1 VVGSAHCS
9 ACQAGTYAQS
19 LGHASCNA
27 CPKGTYQNIQGQT
40 GCNACAVGSFAGFEG
55 SASCSNCAIG
65 SYSDVNGAS
74 ECKLCAPRKRGLTNG
89 ATTESEGC
97 GWCPAGT
104 YQSGHGYATCN
115 SCDAGTVSV
124 EGSLECTPCA
134 AGSIPNSASSTCDLC
149 PGGTYQPL
157 DGQTTCI
164 ACPTGS
170 ASSQGASECSPCPAG
185 TYPDET
191 SSSCQPCHDNL
202 IGFNNACYGT
212 MDFKECPPSADVGEC
227 EFQSQDDSFN
237 LLPGCELVE
246 YSDEIVTNVIHPEEN
261 RFGAEKIRMGSTLT
275 PTTLSTSAVSSTQ
288 PASDA
293 VNLIGYYGNSGD
305 CAMDGCTPTFDEIP
319 AAYNV
324 IIMTFLNIDDN
335 HDLKFEISSEAPV
348 QLSNLATEIQ
358 NWKQS
363 RDPWGRQKLVLVS
376 LGGQNG
382 HWPST
387 ISDAE
392 VIQKLGD
399 FLRTHNLDGIDID
412 FEAGA
417 IQFVEKNIEAFRSLK
432 NEGFVLC
439 AAPEAAQSPLT
450 AYRPILKDLDWVH
463 PQFYNNPPNAVTT
476 PFVPSFQNQPDWQ
489 TPSEMPWWLV
499 TMDTTASLVGMSANQ
514 RGLAIPATNQA
525 AGSFNNWDLNL
536 LAAQIRVGDI
546 RNVATWA
553 LGYDKTN
560 AWALAQVIAA
570 LNDNEV
576 SSTSISSSSTP
587 ASTTVSSTSM
597 SSTSTP
603 ASTSASDC
611 FDIKTTSECEN
622 ANSVWKMCSTAGP
635 WWLGQCKRTCKQC

>member
-1 VVGSAHCS
+1 
-9 ACQAGTYAQS
+9 
-19 LGHASCNA
+19 
-27 CPKGTYQNIQGQT
+27 
-40 GCNACAVGSFAGFEG
+40 
-55 SASCSNCAIG
+55 
-65 SYSDVNGAS
+65 
-74 ECKLCAPRKRGLTNG
+74 
-89 ATTESEGC
+89 
-97 GWCPAGT
+97 
-104 YQSGHGYATCN
+104 
-115 SCDAGTVSV
+115 
-124 EGSLECTPCA
+124 
-134 AGSIPNSASSTCDLC
+134 
-149 PGGTYQPL
+149 
-157 DGQTTCI
+157 
-164 ACPTGS
+164 
-170 ASSQGASECSPCPAG
+170 
-185 TYPDET
+185 
-191 SSSCQPCHDNL
+191 
-202 IGFNNACYGT
+202 
-212 MDFKECPPSADVGEC
+212 
-227 EFQSQDDSFN
+227 
-237 LLPGCELVE
+237 
-246 YSDEIVTNVIHPEEN
+246 
-261 RFGAEKIRMGSTLT
+261 
-275 PTTLSTSAVSSTQ
+275 
-288 PASDA
+288 
-293 VNLIGYYGNSGD
+293 VNLIGYYGNSGA
-305 CAMDGCTPTFDEIP
+305 CAMNGCTPTFDEIP
-319 AAYNV
+319 PAYNV

-335 HDLKFEISSEAPV
+335 HNLKFEISSKAPV
-348 QLSNLATEIQ
+348 QLDNLASEIQ
-358 NWKQS
+358 SWKQS
-363 RDPWGRQKLVLVS
+363 ADPWGRQKLVLVS

-392 VIQKLGD
+392 VVQKLGN
-399 FLRTHNLDGIDID
+399 FLRTHKLDGIDID

-546 RNVATWA
+546 RNIATWA